1 MPLLGLPLE
10 LLLWIGK
17 SIDKKDLRSLCLT
30 SRKSYV
36 VFSKSLMDCVDFQDT
51 PPIHWAIEHRSLGIV
66 KHFLGWEKADVN
78 RKFSG
83 LTPLMLATKLRYSE
97 AVDLLLSHH
106 SVNVIQRNTLG
117 ESAFSIAVLHGSVSI
132 IERLLN
138 VPNIDLN
145 NQSLDGI
152 APISIALTCRQT
164 YVFQLLLSD
173 ERTNV
178 NICDHHGQTPLHLA
192 TEIGDYGAIQ
202 MLVRNPRVDV
212 NCFNRRQETPLLL
225 AVKGHGRFLPIKK
238 RLLVIEALLLSP
250 CINLNYQDENGR
262 TAIWYAVSN
271 SDVKLVEL
279 LLQQTNL
286 DLNCAD
292 KLGQTPLAKAAA
304 KGSLDLIKVL
314 FRQPGLHKSPQ
325 FTDAFP
331 PLWSACRAGQF
342 AAVEFLLQNSADIN
356 QISPSGTSPLEVA
369 IIMEHVDIVHLLV
382 SYERSLLINDQN
394 HCSSF
399 TALMFASA
407 LGRVE
412 IVKILLE
419 YPNINVNAVD
429 DQGRTSFWWAAAGGH
444 YKVVQLLANR
454 RGVKKRL
461 KDSNGQTAYAIA
473 KERNHGHVT
482 VYLRNF

>member
-36 VFSKSLMDCVDFQDT
+36 VFSKSLMDCIAFKDT
-51 PPIHWAIEHRSLGIV
+51 PPDHWAIEHRSLGIV
-66 KHFLGWEKADVN
+66 QHFLGWEKADVN
-78 RKFSG
+78 PKFSG

-152 APISIALTCRQT
+152 APISIALTCHQT
-164 YVFQLLLSD
+164 YVFHLLLSD

-178 NICDHHGQTPLHLA
+178 NICDHHGQTPLA

-250 CINLNYQDENGR
+250 CINLNYQDGNGR
-262 TAIWYAVSN
+262 TEIWYAVSN

-331 PLWSACRAGQF
+331 PLWSVCHAGQF

-369 IIMEHVDIVHLLV
+369 ITMEHVDIVHLLV
-382 SYERSLLINDQN
+382 SYERSLFINDQN

-429 DQGRTSFWWAAAGGH
+429 DQGRTSFRWAAAGGH

-461 KDSNGQTAYAIA
+461 KNSNGQTAYAIA

>member
-1 MPLLGLPLE
+1 
-10 LLLWIGK
+10 
-17 SIDKKDLRSLCLT
+17 
-30 SRKSYV
+30 
-36 VFSKSLMDCVDFQDT
+36 
-51 PPIHWAIEHRSLGIV
+51 
-66 KHFLGWEKADVN
+66 
-78 RKFSG
+78 
-83 LTPLMLATKLRYSE
+83 MLATQLRYAD

-106 SVNVIQRNTLG
+106 SVKVIQCNTLG
-117 ESAFSIAVLHGSVSI
+117 ESAFSIAVLHGSVKI
-132 IERLLN
+132 VERLLN
-138 VPNIDLN
+138 VQNIDLN

-152 APISIALTCRQT
+152 APISIALTCRQN

-178 NICDHHGQTPLHLA
+178 NICDHHGQNPLHLA

-202 MLVRNPRVDV
+202 MLVRNRRVDV
-212 NCFNRRQETPLLL
+212 NCFNHRQETPLLL
-225 AVKGHGRFLPIKK
+225 AVKGHGRFLPFHK
-238 RLLVIEALLLSP
+238 RLLIIEALLLSP
-250 CINLNYQDENGR
+250 CLNLNYQDENGR
-262 TAIWYAVSN
+262 TAICKQIWTSIAPTSWAIH
-271 SDVKLVEL
+271 LWQRL
-279 LLQQTNL
+279 LRM
-286 DLNCAD
+286 
-292 KLGQTPLAKAAA
+292 
-304 KGSLDLIKVL
+304 GSLDLIKVL

-325 FTDAFP
+325 STDAFP

-342 AAVEFLLQNSADIN
+342 ATVEFLLQNSADIN

-382 SYERSLLINDQN
+382 SYEKSLLINDQN